1 MLLRVTFALTLA
13 ALSAFS
19 QGTTSRLQGT
29 VQDSSGAVVVAANVS
44 LTNEGTN
51 ITFQTKTSEAGTY
64 VFEALQSGRYTL
76 AVEATGFKKFSAKNS
91 VVSIG
96 QPTTV
101 NVVLQI
107 GAVTEAVEVSGA
119 YQAVQTSTSGNMGN
133 LIEEKIIKDLPIV
146 GTRGRNPLDLVLIQ
160 PGITSGANIGGGIHV
175 HGARDRAW
183 NFTLDGIDTNES
195 SAGGGNFSPI
205 RTNPDSLAEF
215 RVITGNFTADSG
227 RNSGAQ
233 VAMVTK
239 SGTNNLHGSA
249 FWFYRTPRLNANE
262 WENNLDRLGKRQFV
276 QQIFGGSLG
285 GPIIKNQTFFF
296 ANGQGLRALE
306 TAQVTRTVYTQAMR
320 QGTYRYNRAGRNLPA
335 GVAGGTVDLSGNPL
349 GNIGSYNIFQN
360 DPQRLGADR
369 DIAALIAQTPLPNRF
384 DFGDGLNTAG
394 YTFVAP
400 QNERQNDITFKVD
413 HIFDPQNAVYIRYSF
428 GRQDTNC
435 DRGNGGSPLYPGTPC
450 LVNTERTPRN
460 FAANWRTNPTSNITN
475 EFVIGFN
482 QFEFFFDQPLASL
495 TRPSLSGPV
504 DLISDFSFGNNRRVR
519 TAQFVDNFSLV
530 KGKHNLKFGVNVRL
544 QRQND
549 DRGTVG
555 GFNANPNVNF
565 STALNPVDPRTFGL
579 PTDVNQQFDLG
590 TLQSH
595 TNFLLGR
602 VGQRSQGFISQGGKF
617 VAGRFDFVTDYPEY
631 DLYVQDN
638 FKLFRNF
645 SVDLGLRLEMKPAPS
660 NLDNRIRRPD
670 QLLVNGATPQ
680 NSATWVPGQLFK
692 DRMNNFGPSI
702 GFAWDPFGTGKTSI
716 RSNYR
721 IAYDRMPTF
730 LLASTVFPN
739 MPGETFGLADQQYGI
754 NGGRLANMPAI
765 TAPTANPLTLSK
777 PAPFGAA
784 GVTVVDPNLK
794 IPTTHQWSLSLQREV
809 LKNTVVEVSYIGRRA
824 YNLFGAYN
832 ANQSDIFRNGF
843 LQGFNEINAGGQ
855 STTINRLL
863 SADSRLQAG
872 ETPSTMIR
880 RLFPGDLRTGNV
892 AGLASSFANR
902 LQNGRSVTDLS
913 GAGPFAFNNFPQ
925 FGSVITIDSND
936 FSTYH
941 ALELTF
947 ERRLSKGFYLNAN
960 YTWSKSLDTRSFD
973 PTFTTAAS
981 GSSQQASSTPFDINN
996 RRGNYGLSD
1005 FNRTHVYKTTWSYEL
1020 PFGRTG
1026 IFFKGANGLVD
1037 RIIGGWRVA
1046 GIMTATTGRPFTVF
1060 SGSNAVSNAVQTTA
1074 TCSGCTPDMGK
1085 AFTDPNQG
1093 LVFYFNEAERAKFK
1107 LDGAIPGQQGNTP
1120 RNFFTGDGFF
1130 NLDSS
1135 LQKDITIRE
1144 GKKLE
1149 IRADATN
1156 LTNTPT
1162 FGFPTAT
1169 ASAATFGRIRNS
1181 VSSSSRK
1188 IQLGLRFS
1196 F

>member
-1 MLLRVTFALTLA
+1 MALTFAA
-13 ALSAFS
+13 VSAFS
-19 QGTTSRLQGT
+19 QGTTSRLQGA
-29 VQDSSGAVVVAANVS
+29 VQDSSGAVVAAANVS

-51 ITFQTKTSEAGTY
+51 ITFQTKSTEAGTY

-107 GAVTEAVEVSGA
+107 GAVTESVEVSGA
-119 YQAVQTSTSGNMGN
+119 YQAVQTSSSGNMGN

-160 PGITSGANIGGGIHV
+160 PGITSGSNTGGGIHV

-183 NFTLDGIDTNES
+183 NYTLDGIDTNET
-195 SAGGGNFSPI
+195 SAGGSNFSPI

-239 SGTNNLHGSA
+239 SGTNDLHGSA
-249 FWFYRTPRLNANE
+249 FWFYRTPRFNANE
-262 WENNLDRLGKRQFV
+262 WELNLDNLGKRQFV

-306 TAQVTRTVYTQAMR
+306 TSQFTRTVYTQSMR
-320 QGTYRYNRAGRNLPA
+320 QGIYRYNRAGRNLPA
-335 GVAGGTVDLSGNPL
+335 GVPGGAVDQSGNTV
-349 GNIGSYNIFQN
+349 GNIGSYNIFPN

-369 DIAALIAQTPLPNRF
+369 EIAALIAQTPLPNRF

-394 YTFVAP
+394 FTMVAP

-435 DRGNGGSPLYPGTPC
+435 DRVNGGAPLFPGSPC

-460 FAANWRTNPTSNITN
+460 FAANWRSNPTSNITN

-495 TRPSLSGPV
+495 TRPSLTAPV

-519 TAQFVDNFSLV
+519 TAQFVDNFSWV

-555 GFNANPNVNF
+555 GFNANPSVNF

-590 TLQSH
+590 TLQGH

-602 VGQRSQGFISQGGKF
+602 VGQRSQGFISQGDKF

-765 TAPTANPLTLSK
+765 ATPSANPASLSR

-809 LKNTVVEVSYIGRRA
+809 LKNTVVEVSYIGRRG

-855 STTINRLL
+855 SATINRLL

-892 AGLASSFANR
+892 AGLASSFATR

-925 FGSVITIDSND
+925 FGSVVTLDSND

-960 YTWSKSLDTRSFD
+960 YTCSKSLDTRSFD
-973 PTFTTAAS
+973 PAFTT
-981 GSSQQASSTPFDINN
+981 
-996 RRGNYGLSD
+996 
-1005 FNRTHVYKTTWSYEL
+1005 
-1020 PFGRTG
+1020 
-1026 IFFKGANGLVD
+1026 
-1037 RIIGGWRVA
+1037 
-1046 GIMTATTGRPFTVF
+1046 
-1060 SGSNAVSNAVQTTA
+1060 
-1074 TCSGCTPDMGK
+1074 
-1085 AFTDPNQG
+1085 
-1093 LVFYFNEAERAKFK
+1093 
-1107 LDGAIPGQQGNTP
+1107 
-1120 RNFFTGDGFF
+1120 
-1130 NLDSS
+1130 
-1135 LQKDITIRE
+1135 
-1144 GKKLE
+1144 
-1149 IRADATN
+1149 
-1156 LTNTPT
+1156 
-1162 FGFPTAT
+1162 
-1169 ASAATFGRIRNS
+1169 
-1181 VSSSSRK
+1181 
-1188 IQLGLRFS
+1188 
-1196 F
+1196 